1 MQSFAFLFLLE
12 AVLMP
17 LALVR
22 LESPAGSVFKNGT
35 ENLNGI
41 FVLQKSVILAVLVSK
56 FLSSCRMES
65 VVGGRLCCC
74 FIIFVYNLCN
84 PEVVGMCFAHLF
96 FHE

>member
-1 MQSFAFLFLLE
+1 ML
-12 AVLMP
+12 

-22 LESPAGSVFKNGT
+22 LERPTGSVFKNVT
-35 ENLNGI
+35 ENLNGV
-41 FVLQKSVILAVLVSK
+41 FVLQKSAILAVLVSK

-65 VVGGRLCCC
+65 VVAGRLSCC
-74 FIIFVYNLCN
+74 FIILYN